1 MAAREFGAMDEDSG
15 IARRDGDDSP
25 SASTAARR
33 PGRPRSGR
41 AQKAILDAVARLLR
55 TRGLQGLT
63 VDAVVADANVS
74 KGTVYRW
81 WGSKQTVAMDAILQI
96 FNEEL
101 KMPDTGI
108 LADDLRSL
116 MTQFSTVLQ
125 TGGLGYIYVSLLVEA
140 QQNARIEEFHQR
152 FFSRRR
158 VLLHRIIRR
167 GIARGELAGGTDT
180 DLVADALFGPII
192 FRMLTGIN
200 KVDDAMIEDLLGS
213 VLRGMRQEDRPL
225 ALS

>member
-1 MAAREFGAMDEDSG
+1 MTAH
-15 IARRDGDDSP
+15 DDN
-25 SASTAARR
+25 SAVPMVDTELDAKSAPLIPARR
-33 PGRPRSGR
+33 PGRPRSDR

-63 VDAVVADANVS
+63 VDAVVAEAHVS
-74 KGTVYRW
+74 KTTVYRW
-81 WGSKQTVAMDAILQI
+81 WGSKHTVAMDAILQI

-101 KMPDTGI
+101 KVPDTGK
-108 LADDLRSL
+108 LADDLYML
-116 MTQFSTVLQ
+116 MVQFAAVLQ

-140 QQNARIEEFHQR
+140 QQSARIDEFHQR

-167 GIARGELAGGTDT
+167 GIARGELAATTDP

-192 FRMLTGIN
+192 FRLLTGIR
-200 KVDDAMIEDLLGS
+200 KVDDGMIADILAS
-213 VLRGMRQEDRPL
+213 VLRGMSRDP
-225 ALS
+225 